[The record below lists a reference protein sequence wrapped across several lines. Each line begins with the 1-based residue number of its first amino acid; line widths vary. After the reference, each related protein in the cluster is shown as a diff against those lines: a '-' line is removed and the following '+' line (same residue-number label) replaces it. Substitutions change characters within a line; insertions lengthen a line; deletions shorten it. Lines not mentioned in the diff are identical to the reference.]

1 MLRSTSYHTNY
12 DRNVERTPESSLRRL
27 NTFTNK
33 WLNITLVVNIC
44 FFVLNSIKTEFPLI
58 LNFVST
64 GITIGLYFLNT
75 TKHKDKLHLF
85 LYLYYVLWISTYSV
99 ISSYSTG
106 MLIYFI
112 ILIAL
117 SILLFQDENIRYKMA
132 LLSIVAFV
140 VVLVCKP
147 FIPDVVSYQ
156 DPYRSMVHLLLT
168 ILVVYYAIRSYAT
181 YAESQSKEKDQLIE
195 EVKYKNS
202 ELERFAYITSH
213 DLKQPV
219 RNICSFSTLLERGLT
234 SEKPL
239 EKNLEYLDIIK
250 ASSKNL
256 EKLIDDI
263 LKFSRIDQ
271 IKDELEN
278 INLRDIIKDQE
289 QTLAH
294 LLHEKNAEIVYDYLP
309 NIRANRVFIN
319 LLFQN
324 LIENGIKY
332 NTCDH
337 PVVSIVAA
345 EVGDKVYIEISDN
358 GIGIEQSFYKEIF
371 MPFTR
376 LHSNKQFKGS
386 GLGLSICHK
395 IVEKHNGVITIDSTV
410 GKGSTFKIQ
419 LPA

>member
-1 MLRSTSYHTNY
+1 
-12 DRNVERTPESSLRRL
+12 
-27 NTFTNK
+27 
-33 WLNITLVVNIC
+33 
-44 FFVLNSIKTEFPLI
+44 
-58 LNFVST
+58 
-64 GITIGLYFLNT
+64 
-75 TKHKDKLHLF
+75 
-85 LYLYYVLWISTYSV
+85 
-99 ISSYSTG
+99 